1 MLGLDVCEFG
11 SQLLELMWL
20 TVCYKDILA
29 EKDPELYPVEEDT
42 SVDSSY
48 RAPAQ
53 KTLKEIQEMDNDDE
67 SLNKYKQTL
76 LGRGPLDI
84 DPKTPNVQ
92 VTSLILVC
100 PTAPE
105 PIFMDLT
112 GDLAAL
118 KKKTFVLKEGTEY
131 RLKINFKVNREIV
144 SGLKYV
150 HFTCKGRLQASKDTY
165 MVGSYGP
172 RADEY
177 EFISPLEEA
186 PKGMMVRGMYTMKS
200 HITDDDK
207 SDHLHWEWK
216 LNIKKD
222 WKD

>member
-20 TVCYKDILA
+20 TVCYKDIMID
-29 EKDPELYPVEEDT
+29 KDSELYPAEEDAL
-42 SVDSSY
+42 VDSNY
-48 RAPAQ
+48 KAPAQ

-67 SLNKYKQTL
+67 SLNKYKQAL
-76 LGRGPLDI
+76 LGCGPQDI
-84 DPKTPNVQ
+84 DPSTPTVQ
-92 VTSLILVC
+92 VIRLTLVC
-100 PTAPE
+100 DAAPE
-105 PIFMDLT
+105 PISMDLT
-112 GDLAAL
+112 GDLVAL
-118 KKKTFVLKEGTEY
+118 KKKTFVLKEGVEY
-131 RLKINFKVNREIV
+131 RLKINFKVNKEIV

-150 HFTCKGRLQASKDTY
+150 HYTCKGRLQGDKDTY

-177 EFISPLEEA
+177 EFVSPIEEA

-200 HITDDDK
+200 YFTDDDK